1 MNDRLSMLRTVI
13 PAHAGIQ
20 GVAAL
25 AITSSRQTSDRGE
38 GAAPTT
44 TPSPSRGEGWGGG
57 ESSAWVVRLSGS
69 PLSLTLPREGGG
81 DVVVLGLSALGKGE
95 LACITTTTPS
105 PLTGEGGGEGERGQ
119 PTQPSLVRPK
129 PTPTL
134 SFPPDGPAD
143 YLWEARPGG
152 DARLDAPRMFDRGE
166 GAAPTTTPSP
176 SRGEGWGGGD
186 RVVDMPQC
194 VFGARRPSHR
204 SSQVPP
210 PNPSPCRTSASSG
223 MTCLR

>member
-1 MNDRLSMLRTVI
+1 MNDRLSMLRAVI

-20 GVAAL
+20 GVAAR
-25 AITSSRQTSDRGE
+25 ACAE
-38 GAAPTT
+38 AAV
-44 TPSPSRGEGWGGG
+44 PSPLEGRCGGG
-57 ESSAWVVRLSGS
+57 EKHAATLGAVCS

-210 PNPSPCRTSASSG
+210 PNPLSLPDSG
-223 MTCLR
+223 VLAEAWNDMLKVRLQ